1 MLQKAVQNVF
11 VQLSASLEQLTPGQY
26 TQPCNNLF
34 NSTIGQHVRHI
45 IELFQCLN
53 DSYEIGKVNYE
64 KRERDAAIENNK
76 ELALD
81 LLKEICSGLDKPNKE
96 MILESIYDENTE
108 SILLI
113 QTTYQR
119 EVAYNLEHA
128 VHHMA
133 LIRVV
138 INELSGIDLP
148 ETYGVA
154 QSTTKFKQACVQ

>member
-11 VQLSASLEQLTPGQY
+11 VQLSASLNQLTPGQY
-26 TQPCNNLF
+26 TQSCSNLF

-45 IELFQCLN
+45 IELFQCLTG
-53 DSYEIGKVNYE
+53 SYETGKVNYE
-64 KRERDAAIENNK
+64 KRERDAEIENNK
-76 ELALD
+76 ELAQD
-81 LLKEICSGLDKPNKE
+81 LLKEIYSGLDKPDKD
-96 MILESIYDENTE
+96 MMLESIYDENSE
-108 SILLI
+108 MILLI
-113 QTTYQR
+113 KTNYQR

-133 LIRVV
+133 LIRVG
-138 INELSGIDLP
+138 INEVSGIDLP